1 MADQRPAAMGNRAV
15 LRLPEF
21 RKLFVAQSISDIG
34 DGMTFMALMLLVN
47 ELTHS
52 PAALAVLSIAVAI
65 PSMVGG
71 VFAGAYA
78 DRLDRRRIMI
88 VSDTARAI
96 LVLLFVVVG
105 TLERLPVLYAVA
117 FLQAAIGT
125 FFSPAR
131 GALIPR
137 VVPKDGL
144 MAANGLGQISRMIGG
159 LVGVGVTGV
168 LVAASGTYWP
178 AFVIDAATF
187 VASVLIVLRVDP
199 TIGRVAAIPAGGV
212 QPHIGASVVE
222 GLRLIGRSPTLL
234 ATIIGLAIAMLGL
247 GAVNVL
253 FVPFLINVLGESAA
267 WTGPLEAAQTLSM
280 VLAGGIVGA
289 LAARMAAQSIVV
301 GSLVGVGALIAALS
315 VVPNVLGLLVVTFAV
330 GWFVTPAQAATQTIL
345 QSSVGDAV
353 RGRVLGAF
361 NASMSTTSIASTA
374 AAGIFASIVG
384 IRTVFLVAG
393 GICLVAAA
401 ASWLL
406 FRADRAPTP
415 AAATPTPATAA
426 GHANQP
432 IVEA

>member
-1 MADQRPAAMGNRAV
+1 
-15 LRLPEF
+15 
-21 RKLFVAQSISDIG
+21 
-34 DGMTFMALMLLVN
+34 
-47 ELTHS
+47 
-52 PAALAVLSIAVAI
+52 
-65 PSMVGG
+65 
-71 VFAGAYA
+71 
-78 DRLDRRRIMI
+78 
-88 VSDTARAI
+88 
-96 LVLLFVVVG
+96 
-105 TLERLPVLYAVA
+105 
-117 FLQAAIGT
+117 
-125 FFSPAR
+125 
-131 GALIPR
+131 
-137 VVPKDGL
+137 

-199 TIGRVAAIPAGGV
+199 TIGRIAAIPAGGV

-301 GSLVGVGALIAALS
+301 GGLVGVGALIAALS
-315 VVPNVLGLLVVTFAV
+315 VVPNVLGFLVVTFAV

-374 AAGIFASIVG
+374 AAGIFAGVESSG
-384 IRTVFLVAG
+384 SARSSSSPAG
-393 GICLVAAA
+393 YCLVAAA